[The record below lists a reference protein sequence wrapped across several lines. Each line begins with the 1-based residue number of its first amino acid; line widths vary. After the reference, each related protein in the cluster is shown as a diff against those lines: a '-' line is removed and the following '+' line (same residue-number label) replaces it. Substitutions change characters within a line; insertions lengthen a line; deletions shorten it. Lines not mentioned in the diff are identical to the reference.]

1 MCGSSW
7 SISQALWVGTDL
19 LRRARFVWAAVRGFD
34 LANHTPL
41 PLAVAP
47 KPCMHRQIGTDALDQ
62 AGIDWR
68 MAFTSPSQRGLRAA
82 VQAGLAITA
91 LPQENLEPDWLPS
104 MAGMDCRL
112 CLMQVSG

>member
-1 MCGSSW
+1 M
-7 SISQALWVGTDL
+7 
-19 LRRARFVWAAVRGFD
+19 
-34 LANHTPL
+34 ANHTPL